1 LEAANHYYRWT
12 SGLANP
18 EYNSLSRTFIESI
31 DYLSKLRSLLG
42 FKGLLLSALATITLT
57 VTVAVEGFAHSQQTG
72 VDLGQDQSSQSRPA
86 QVPST
91 EASQSPAS
99 SDSISAYAG
108 LTIKEINFP
117 AISAANDQKRFRQ
130 LIPLQPGQPLDRDRL
145 RESIQKLYATGR
157 FADLRA
163 EAEKTA
169 DGRVSVSFVTS
180 ANFFIGVVTV
190 EGTPTHPSASQAA
203 NASKLQLGELLTPDK
218 IERALA
224 NLKQLLEENGYY
236 RSSVTVAKKEL
247 PEIQQVAITFRVV
260 PGAQARVGEV
270 ILTGH
275 PLRTQARF
283 EDVAHLHPGD
293 AVSVQLISNSLNR
306 LRKRYQKQ
314 DRWLAQVAIAKR
326 SYRSDANVID
336 YTFNIEP
343 GPTVNITAEGFK
355 ISRGVFKRNVPVY
368 EEDALDDDLLNEGRR
383 NLLNYLQGRGYFDA
397 KVSLKRQANP
407 DKNQLNV
414 VYAIDPGER
423 HKLVKIL
430 ISGNMAGNKG
440 FATELIRSRMQVQPA
455 ERFFSHGRYSQG
467 LLNDDIRG
475 LEDLYRSN
483 GFLDVKIT
491 SSIQDD
497 YKGRSNELAVTIKV
511 DIGEQTLVGVLEMI
525 GNNAHLDEPLPE
537 LNTAVGQAFAQTKI
551 AEDREIILNYY
562 YNRGF
567 PNATFDASAEP
578 LPGVDHRMD
587 VKFTIH
593 EGEQEFV
600 DKMLVSGLH
609 YTKMFVVQRQ
619 IQVKPGDPLSQTDML
634 NTQQGLYDL
643 GIFSQVDTAV
653 QNPDGA
659 EKTKNVLVQVQE
671 ARRYTFTYGGGFE
684 FQTGQPSS
692 NSAPGIT
699 GVSPL
704 VSLGVSR
711 LNFRGRDHTITF
723 DGRYGTLQKRGLLRY
738 DAPRWL
744 NNPNWILSLTGFY
757 DDTLDVT
764 TFHSQRLEGSVQ
776 AEEKINKI
784 STIDY
789 RFQYRLVKA
798 TEVEI
803 STNLI
808 PLLSLPVRVGEPGL
822 GYIRNTRDSDLE
834 TTKGTYNTIDE
845 GVASGYFGSQANFNR
860 VLVQNSTYHAFGKH
874 RPNGRKF
881 VFARS
886 IRIGLESPFN
896 KTINVE
902 PGQSAPGSDT
912 LIPLAERFFSGGGN
926 SNRGFG
932 LNQAGPRD
940 PQTGFPL
947 GGSAMFLNSFELR
960 FPPPTLPYVQDNLSF
975 AIFHDSGNVFAD
987 GKDEVNS
994 LLHWRQ
1000 KNPAVCLQPATAVQ
1014 CNYNYVSQAIGVGI
1028 RYKTPVGPVRF
1039 DFGYNLNPPAFP
1051 GCVHDFNSHF
1061 PVPGAGGYCPDTNFP
1076 YFDAQHVSHFNVYFS
1091 IGQSF

>member
-1 LEAANHYYRWT
+1 
-12 SGLANP
+12 
-18 EYNSLSRTFIESI
+18 
-31 DYLSKLRSLLG
+31 LG
-42 FKGLLLSALATITLT
+42 FKGLLLSALTMAMLTAAT
-57 VTVAVEGFAHSQQTG
+57 AVEGFAYAGQAGAAQAQSQP
-72 VDLGQDQSSQSRPA
+72 SQNKPG
-86 QVPST
+86 QVPSI
-91 EASQSPAS
+91 EAPTGPPALGN
-99 SDSISAYAG
+99 ISAYAG
-108 LTIKEINFP
+108 LTVKEIRFP
-117 AISAANDQKRFRQ
+117 AVPNESDQQRFRQ
-130 LIPLQPGQPLDRDRL
+130 LIPLQAGQPLDRDRL

-157 FADLRA
+157 FADLKA
-163 EAEKTA
+163 EVDRTV
-169 DGRVSVSFVTS
+169 DGQVAVSFVTS
-180 ANFFIGVVTV
+180 ANFFVGTVTV
-190 EGTPTHPSASQAA
+190 VGAPSHPTASQTA
-203 NASKLQLGELLTPDK
+203 NASKLQLGELLTPEKLD
-218 IERALA
+218 RALA
-224 NLKQLLEENGYY
+224 NIKQLMQENGYY
-236 RSSVTVAKKEL
+236 RSSMTVEKKEL
-247 PEIQQVAITFRVV
+247 TELQQVAITFHLVS
-260 PGAQARVGEV
+260 GAQARVGEV

-293 AVSVQLISNSLNR
+293 AVSVQLISNALNR

-314 DRWLAQVAIAKR
+314 NRWLAQVGIAKR
-326 SYRSDANVID
+326 DYRSDANVID

-397 KVSLKRQANP
+397 KVTLKRQPNP

-414 VYAIDPGER
+414 VYAIDPGDR
-423 HKLVKIL
+423 HKLVKIE
-430 ISGNMAGNKG
+430 ITGNIAGNKG
-440 FATELIRSRMQVQPA
+440 FATEILRSRMQVQPA
-455 ERFFSHGRYSQG
+455 ERFLSHGRYSQG

-483 GFLDVKIT
+483 GFLDVRIT
-491 SSIQDD
+491 SSVEDD
-497 YKGRSNELAVTIKV
+497 YKGRSNELAVMLKV
-511 DIGEQTLVGVLEMI
+511 DMGEQTLVGALQIV
-525 GNNAHLDEPLPE
+525 GNNAHLDEPLPD
-537 LNTAVGQAFAQTKI
+537 LNTVVGQAFAQTKI
-551 AEDREIILNYY
+551 AEDREIVLNYY

-567 PNATFDASAEP
+567 PNATFEASAEP
-578 LPGVDHRMD
+578 MTGADHRMN
-587 VKFTIH
+587 VNFTIH

-600 DKMLVSGLH
+600 DKMLVSGLN

-619 IQVKPGDPLSQTDML
+619 IQVKPGSPLSQNDML

-653 QNPDGA
+653 QNPDGI

-684 FQTGQPSS
+684 FQTGQPSIS
-692 NSAPGIT
+692 GSPAQGIS

-723 DGRYGTLQKRGLLRY
+723 DARYGTLQKRGLIRY

-744 NNPNWILSLTGFY
+744 NNPNWTLSLTGFY

-789 RFQYRLVKA
+789 RFQYRRVKA
-798 TEVEI
+798 TDVII
-803 STNLI
+803 SPNLI
-808 PLLSLPVRVGEPGL
+808 PLLSLPVRVGEPGF

-834 TTKGTYNTIDE
+834 TSKGTYNTIDE
-845 GVASGYFGSQANFNR
+845 GVATSYFGSQADFNR
-860 VLVQNSTYHAFGKH
+860 VLVQNSTYHAFGKN
-874 RPNGRKF
+874 RRNGRKF
-881 VFARS
+881 IFARS

-896 KTINVE
+896 GTVNVE
-902 PGQSAPGSDT
+902 PGQSAPGNTT
-912 LIPLAERFFSGGGN
+912 LIPLAERFYSGGGN

-940 PQTGFPL
+940 PVTGYPL

-960 FPPPTLPYVQDNLSF
+960 FPPPTLPFVQDNLSF
-975 AIFHDSGNVFAD
+975 AIFHDSGNVFTD

-1000 KNPAVCLQPATAVQ
+1000 RNPTVCLQPGTAIQ
-1014 CNYNYVSQAIGVGI
+1014 CNYNYVSQAIGVGV

-1051 GCVHDFNSHF
+1051 GCQDTPNSHF
-1061 PVPGAGGYCPDTNFP
+1061 PTPSTYCPPITTSTTTLAHG
-1076 YFDAQHVSHFNVYFS
+1076 YFDPQHVSHFNVYFS

>member
-1 LEAANHYYRWT
+1 
-12 SGLANP
+12 
-18 EYNSLSRTFIESI
+18 
-31 DYLSKLRSLLG
+31 LG
-42 FKGLLLSALATITLT
+42 FKGLLLSALITITLT
-57 VTVAVEGFAHSQQTG
+57 AAVAVEGFACSQPDGTVQA
-72 VDLGQDQSSQSRPA
+72 LDQPSQSQSAPVSSAER
-86 QVPST
+86 
-91 EASQSPAS
+91 SQSPTNLG
-99 SDSISAYAG
+99 SISAYAG
-108 LTIKEINFP
+108 LTIKEIRFP
-117 AISAANDQKRFRQ
+117 AISDETEQKRFLQ
-130 LIPLQPGQPLDRDRL
+130 LISLQVGQPLDRDRL

-163 EAEKTA
+163 EADRTA
-169 DGRVSVSFVTS
+169 LGQVSISFITT
-180 ANFFIGVVTV
+180 ANFFIGTVTV
-190 EGTPTHPSASQAA
+190 EGTPGHPSGSQAA
-203 NASKLQLGELLTPDK
+203 NASKLELGELLTPEK

-224 NLKQLLEENGYY
+224 NLKQLMEENGYY
-236 RSSVTVAKKEL
+236 RSSVTVTKKEQ
-247 PEIQQVAITFRVV
+247 PNIQQVALTFRVI

-293 AVSVQLISNSLNR
+293 PVSVQLISNALNR

-314 DRWLAQVAIAKR
+314 NRWLAQVAIAKR
-326 SYRSDANVID
+326 SYRSEANVID

-343 GPTVNITAEGFK
+343 GPTVDIRAEGFK

-397 KVSLKRQANP
+397 RVELKRQPNP
-407 DKNQLNV
+407 DKNQLQV
-414 VYAIDPGER
+414 VYAIHPGER
-423 HKLVKIL
+423 HKLVKVEIT
-430 ISGNMAGNKG
+430 GNMAGNQG
-440 FATELIRSRMQVQPA
+440 FATEIIRSRMQVQPA
-455 ERFFSHGRYSQG
+455 SRFFSHGRYSQG
-467 LLNDDIRG
+467 LLNDDIGG
-475 LEDLYRSN
+475 LENLYRSN

-491 SSIQDD
+491 SNIEDD
-497 YKGRSNELAVTIKV
+497 YKGRSNELAVMLKM
-511 DIGEQTLVGVLEMI
+511 DIGPQTLVGALQIV
-525 GNNAHLDEPLPE
+525 GNNTHLDQPLPE

-551 AEDREIILNYY
+551 GEDREIILNYY
-562 YNRGF
+562 FNRGF
-567 PNATFDASAEP
+567 PNATFEASAEP
-578 LPGVDHRMD
+578 MPGAPQRMD
-587 VKFTIH
+587 VKFIIH

-600 DKMLVSGLH
+600 DKLLVSGMN
-609 YTKMFVVQRQ
+609 YTKPFVVQRQ

-653 QNPDGA
+653 QNPEGA
-659 EKTKNVLVQVQE
+659 EKAKNVLVQVQE

-684 FQTGQPSS
+684 FQTGQPST
-692 NSAPGIT
+692 NSASGIT

-798 TEVEI
+798 TDVEI

-808 PLLSLPVRVGEPGL
+808 PLLSLPVRVGEPGF

-845 GVASGYFGSQANFNR
+845 GVASSYFGSQANFNR

-902 PGQSAPGSDT
+902 PGQIASGNDT

-975 AIFHDSGNVFAD
+975 AIFHDAGNVFAD

-994 LLHWRQ
+994 LLRWRQ
-1000 KNPAVCLQPATAVQ
+1000 RNPAVCLQPTTAVQ
-1014 CNYNYVSQAIGVGI
+1014 CNYNYVSQAIGVGV

-1061 PVPGAGGYCPDTNFP
+1061 PVPGAGGHCPDTNFP

>member
-1 LEAANHYYRWT
+1 
-12 SGLANP
+12 
-18 EYNSLSRTFIESI
+18 
-31 DYLSKLRSLLG
+31 LG
-42 FKGLLLSALATITLT
+42 SKGLLLSALITMTLT
-57 VTVAVEGFAHSQQTG
+57 TAMAVEGPAHSQQAEGTQG
-72 VDLGQDQSSQSRPA
+72 SPTSSGN
-86 QVPST
+86 
-91 EASQSPAS
+91 
-99 SDSISAYAG
+99 ISAYAG
-108 LTIKEINFP
+108 LTIKEIRFP
-117 AISAANDQKRFRQ
+117 SIADEKDQKRFRQ
-130 LIPLQPGQPLDRDRL
+130 LIPLQTGQPLDRDGL

-163 EAEKTA
+163 EAERTD
-169 DGRVSVSFVTS
+169 DGQVLISFITS
-180 ANFFIGVVTV
+180 ANFFIGTVTV
-190 EGTPTHPSASQAA
+190 EGTPSHPSASQAA
-203 NASKLQLGELLTPDK
+203 NASKLQLGELLTSEK
-218 IERALA
+218 IDRAFA
-224 NLKQLLEENGYY
+224 NLKQLMEENGYY
-236 RSSVTVAKKEL
+236 RSSVTIAKKEQ

-293 AVSVQLISNSLNR
+293 AVSIQLISNALNR

-314 DRWLAQVAIAKR
+314 NRWLAQVAIAKR
-326 SYRSDANVID
+326 SYRSETNVID

-355 ISRGVFKRNVPVY
+355 ISRGVFKRSVPVY

-397 KVSLKRQANP
+397 KVELKRQSNP

-423 HKLVKIL
+423 HKLVKIE
-430 ISGNMAGNKG
+430 IAGNMAGNKG
-440 FATELIRSRMQVQPA
+440 FATETIRSRMQVQPA
-455 ERFFSHGRYSQG
+455 SRFFSHGRYSQG
-467 LLNDDIRG
+467 LLSSDIGG

-491 SSIQDD
+491 SSIEDD
-497 YKGRSNELAVTIKV
+497 YKGRSNELAVMLKV
-511 DIGEQTLVGVLEMI
+511 DMGQQTLVGALQI
-525 GNNAHLDEPLPE
+525 LGNNTHLEDPLPE

-551 AEDREIILNYY
+551 GEDREIVLNYY

-567 PNATFDASAEP
+567 PNATFEASAEP
-578 LPGVDHRMD
+578 IPGGPPRMN

-600 DKMLVSGLH
+600 DKLLVSGMN
-609 YTKMFVVQRQ
+609 YTKPFVVQRQ
-619 IQVKPGDPLSQTDML
+619 IRVKPGDPLSQTDML

-653 QNPDGA
+653 QNPEGA
-659 EKTKNVLVQVQE
+659 EKTKRVLVQVQE

-684 FQTGQPSS
+684 FQTGQPST
-692 NSAPGIT
+692 NSASGIT

-723 DGRYGTLQKRGLLRY
+723 DGRYGTLQKRGLIRY

-744 NNPNWILSLTGFY
+744 NNPNWTLSFTGFY

-789 RFQYRLVKA
+789 RFQYRRVKA
-798 TEVEI
+798 TDVNI
-803 STNLI
+803 GTNLI
-808 PLLSLPVRVGEPGL
+808 PLLSLPVRVGEPGF
-822 GYIRNTRDSDLE
+822 GYIRNTRDNDLE

-845 GVASGYFGSQANFNR
+845 GVASSYFGSQADFNR
-860 VLVQNSTYHAFGKH
+860 VLVQNSTYHTFGKN
-874 RPNGRKF
+874 RPNGKKF
-881 VFARS
+881 VFART

-896 KTINVE
+896 HTVNVE
-902 PGQSAPGSDT
+902 PGQIAPTDGN

-960 FPPPTLPYVQDNLSF
+960 FPPPTLPYVGDNLSF
-975 AIFHDSGNVFAD
+975 AIFHDSGNVFTD

-994 LLHWRQ
+994 LAHWRQ
-1000 KNPAVCLQPATAVQ
+1000 KNPAVCLQQGTAAQ
-1014 CNYNYVSQAIGVGI
+1014 CNYNYVSQAIGVGV

-1051 GCVHDFNSHF
+1051 GCVKDFNSHF

-1091 IGQSF
+1091 IGQTF

>member
-1 LEAANHYYRWT
+1 M
-12 SGLANP
+12 
-18 EYNSLSRTFIESI
+18 
-31 DYLSKLRSLLG
+31 G
-42 FKGLLLSALATITLT
+42 FKGLLLSALITITLT
-57 VTVAVEGFAHSQQTG
+57 AALAVEGFAYSQQAG
-72 VDLGQDQSSQSRPA
+72 AAQAQDQPSQSQPA
-86 QVPST
+86 QPAST
-91 EASQSPAS
+91 EPSPSPATSGNIS
-99 SDSISAYAG
+99 SYAG
-108 LTIKEINFP
+108 LTIKEIRFP
-117 AISAANDQKRFRQ
+117 SISDESDLKRFQQ
-130 LIPLQPGQPLDRDRL
+130 LIPLQAGQPLDRDRL

-163 EAEKTA
+163 EADRTA
-169 DGRVSVSFVTS
+169 DGQVSVSFVTS
-180 ANFFIGVVTV
+180 ANFFIGTVMV
-190 EGTPTHPSASQAA
+190 EGTPGHPSSSQAA
-203 NASKLQLGELLTPDK
+203 NASKLQLGELLTPEK
-218 IERALA
+218 IDRALA
-224 NLKQLLEENGYY
+224 NLKQLMEENGYN
-236 RSSVTVAKKEL
+236 RSSVTVAKKER
-247 PEIQQVAITFRVV
+247 PDIQQVAITFRVV
-260 PGAQARVGEV
+260 AGAQARVGKV
-270 ILTGH
+270 ILTGN
-275 PLRTQARF
+275 PLRSQTRF

-293 AVSVQLISNSLNR
+293 AVSVQLISNALNR

-314 DRWLAQVAIAKR
+314 NRWLAQVAIAKR
-326 SYRSDANVID
+326 SYRSEANVID
-336 YTFNIEP
+336 YTFNVEP
-343 GPTVNITAEGFK
+343 GPTVDITAEGFK

-397 KVSLKRQANP
+397 KVELKRESNP
-407 DKNQLNV
+407 DKNQLSV

-423 HKLVKIL
+423 HKLVKVE
-430 ISGNMAGNKG
+430 ISGNMAGNQG
-440 FATELIRSRMQVQPA
+440 FATEIIRSRMQVQPA
-455 ERFFSHGRYSQG
+455 SKFFSHGRYSQG
-467 LLNDDIRG
+467 LLNDDIGG
-475 LEDLYRSN
+475 LENLYRSN

-491 SSIQDD
+491 SSIEDD
-497 YKGRSNELAVTIKV
+497 YKGRNNELAVMLKV
-511 DIGEQTLVGVLEMI
+511 DIGQQTLVGALEI
-525 GNNAHLDEPLPE
+525 VGNNAHPDQPLPE

-551 AEDREIILNYY
+551 GEDREIVLNYY
-562 YNRGF
+562 FNRGF
-567 PNATFDASAEP
+567 PNATFEASAEP
-578 LPGVDHRMD
+578 MSGGAPRMD
-587 VKFTIH
+587 VRFNIH

-600 DKMLVSGLH
+600 DKLLVSGMN
-609 YTKMFVVQRQ
+609 YTKPFVVQRQ

-653 QNPDGA
+653 QNPEGA

-684 FQTGQPSS
+684 FQTGSGNEAQ
-692 NSAPGIT
+692 GIS

-711 LNFRGRDHTITF
+711 LNLWGRDHTITF
-723 DGRYGTLQKRGLLRY
+723 DGRYGSLQKRGLLRY

-744 NNPNWILSLTGFY
+744 NNPAWTLSFTGFY

-776 AEEKINKI
+776 AEQKINKI

-798 TEVEI
+798 TDVKVT
-803 STNLI
+803 TNLI
-808 PLLSLPVRVGEPGL
+808 PLLSLPVRVGEPGF

-845 GVASGYFGSQANFNR
+845 GVATGYFGSQADFNR
-860 VLVQNSTYHAFGKH
+860 VLVQNSTYHTFGKH

-896 KTINVE
+896 NTINVE
-902 PGQSAPGSDT
+902 PGQSAPGTST

-947 GGSAMFLNSFELR
+947 GGGAMFLNSLELR

-975 AIFHDSGNVFAD
+975 AIFHDAGNVFAD
-987 GKDEVNS
+987 GRDEVNS
-994 LLHWRQ
+994 LLRWRQ
-1000 KNPAVCLQPATAVQ
+1000 RNPTLCLQPGTAAQ
-1014 CNYNYVSQAIGVGI
+1014 CNYNYVSQAIGVGV

-1051 GCVHDFNSHF
+1051 GCVAGFNSHF
-1061 PVPGAGGYCPDTNFP
+1061 PVPGAGGRCPDANFP
-1076 YFDAQHVSHFNVYFS
+1076 YFDPQHVSHFNVYFS